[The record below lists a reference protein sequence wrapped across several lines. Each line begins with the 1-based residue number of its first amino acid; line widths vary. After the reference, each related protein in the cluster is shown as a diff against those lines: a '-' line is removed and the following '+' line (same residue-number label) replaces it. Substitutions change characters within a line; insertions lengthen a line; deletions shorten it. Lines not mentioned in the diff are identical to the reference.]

1 MSARAIDRKIEEL
14 IEQLSLLERN
24 IRALKPEDLQ
34 PERLD
39 KLKAIRESLVDLHAR
54 AGYC

>member
-24 IRALKPEDLQ
+24 VRALKPQDLQ

-39 KLKAIRESLVDLHAR
+39 KLKAIRESLVGLHER